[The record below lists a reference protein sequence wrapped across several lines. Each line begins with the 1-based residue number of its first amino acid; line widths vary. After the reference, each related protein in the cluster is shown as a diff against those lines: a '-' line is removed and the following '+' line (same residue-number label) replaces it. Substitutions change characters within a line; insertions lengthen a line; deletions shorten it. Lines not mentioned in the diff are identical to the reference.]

1 MSAASTLS
9 APYSKSI
16 LIMSRI
22 VAECR
27 ANATSSSYSGAAGSR
42 SRPRGRYGSSR
53 ALYRLVLEETDE
65 GAPKVWCRSRSGPSL
80 RDMRTRSRSFA
91 RLTWCFRGRRYHHG

>member
-9 APYSKSI
+9 VPYSKSI

-27 ANATSSSYSGAAGSR
+27 ANATSSSCSGAAGSR
-42 SRPRGRYGSSR
+42 SSPRGRYGSSR

-65 GAPKVWCRSRSGPSL
+65 
-80 RDMRTRSRSFA
+80 A
-91 RLTWCFRGRRYHHG
+91 RRRCGVDRGLGRACAI